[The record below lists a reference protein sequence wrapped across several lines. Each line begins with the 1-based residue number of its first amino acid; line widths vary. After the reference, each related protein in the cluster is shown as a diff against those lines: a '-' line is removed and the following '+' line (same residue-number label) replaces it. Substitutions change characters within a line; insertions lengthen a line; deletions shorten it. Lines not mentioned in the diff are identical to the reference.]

1 MDDVRGVAM
10 AMLWLVALFLLVDNA
25 RGVTDILRGAGETWF
40 DGIRVLQG
48 R

>member
-1 MDDVRGVAM
+1 MM

-25 RGVTDILRGAGETWF
+25 DGATRILRGAGQTWF
-40 DGIRVLQG
+40 EGIKVLQG

>member
-1 MDDVRGVAM
+1 MSDIRSIAM

-25 RGVTDILRGAGETWF
+25 TGATSILRGAGEVWF
-40 DGIRVLQG
+40 NGMKVLQG